1 MNVNLTLNGSFN
13 KFESVSA
20 GTLTGKS
27 ENAQLNGNFITTYR
41 LTSDTSFQLNIRSQN
56 NSIVTGEGEG
66 FSELEG
72 RFKFQQRF

>member
-13 KFESVSA
+13 TFESTSVGA
-20 GTLTGKS
+20 AVTS
-27 ENAQLNGNFITTYR
+27 ENAQLNGNFITIYR

-56 NSIVTGEGEG
+56 NSIVTGEGDG